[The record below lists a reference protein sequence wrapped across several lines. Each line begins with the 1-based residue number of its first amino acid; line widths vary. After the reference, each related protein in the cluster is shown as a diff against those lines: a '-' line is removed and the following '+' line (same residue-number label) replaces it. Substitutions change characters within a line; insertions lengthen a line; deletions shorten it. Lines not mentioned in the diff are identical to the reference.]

1 MKILD
6 LQPAD
11 ILVTVELRLTEVRGI
26 ADALDKATI
35 NTEGA
40 EDHQN
45 AEQLK
50 KFAALLGTFLDEFDH
65 GTGPNR
71 PRG

>member
-11 ILVTVELRLTEVRGI
+11 ILVTLELRLTEVRGI
-26 ADALDKATI
+26 VEALDGVMLKSETPEAS
-35 NTEGA
+35 
-40 EDHQN
+40 QN

-50 KFAALLGTFLDEFDH
+50 KFASLLGEFLDEFDH
-65 GTGPNR
+65 GTGPKR
-71 PRG
+71 P